1 MLQITDL
8 ASGYGKLEVLSDVSL
23 AVELGEF
30 VAVLGPNGAGKTTL
44 METISGLIRPLRGRV
59 DWGGEDITRL
69 PSNQVV
75 RRGIVLV
82 PQGRRIFGPLT
93 VERNLELG
101 GLAAGH
107 AFSHPVS
114 KRQLDLVYAL
124 FPRLAER
131 RRQRA
136 GTMSGGE
143 QQMLAIGRA
152 LMSDPKLLLLDEPSL
167 GLAPKVVQDIF
178 AIIAQLSRTGITI
191 MLVEQ
196 NVNLALTV
204 ASRVYALSVGR
215 IVLAESAARLK
226 EDGSL
231 SALYLG
237 QEHGVAR
244 G

>member
-1 MLQITDL
+1 
-8 ASGYGKLEVLSDVSL
+8 
-23 AVELGEF
+23 
-30 VAVLGPNGAGKTTL
+30 
-44 METISGLIRPLRGRV
+44 
-59 DWGGEDITRL
+59 
-69 PSNQVV
+69 
-75 RRGIVLV
+75 
-82 PQGRRIFGPLT
+82 
-93 VERNLELG
+93 
-101 GLAAGH
+101 
-107 AFSHPVS
+107 
-114 KRQLDLVYAL
+114 
-124 FPRLAER
+124 
-131 RRQRA
+131 
-136 GTMSGGE
+136 MSGGE